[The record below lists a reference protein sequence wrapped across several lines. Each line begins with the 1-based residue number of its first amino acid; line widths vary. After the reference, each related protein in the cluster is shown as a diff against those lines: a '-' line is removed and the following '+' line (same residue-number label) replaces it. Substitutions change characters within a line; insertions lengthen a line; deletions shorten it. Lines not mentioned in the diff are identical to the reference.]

1 MGRACIMFTHAS
13 ILLHYSSPYTY
24 PIIYFLFHIFS
35 HKNYHLLLQMAT
47 PDAPIVSD
55 TFLNAFGTPTLLW
68 RVLHLVG
75 YVKPPRYIWKEVETQ
90 GQ

>member
-1 MGRACIMFTHAS
+1 MHHVHLCIYTFALFLPLY
-13 ILLHYSSPYTY
+13 LLVPLYISYSVYKS
-24 PIIYFLFHIFS
+24 S
-35 HKNYHLLLQMAT
+35 HKNFHLLLQMAA

-75 YVKPPRYIWKEVETQ
+75 YAEPPRYTWNEVETH
-90 GQ
+90 G